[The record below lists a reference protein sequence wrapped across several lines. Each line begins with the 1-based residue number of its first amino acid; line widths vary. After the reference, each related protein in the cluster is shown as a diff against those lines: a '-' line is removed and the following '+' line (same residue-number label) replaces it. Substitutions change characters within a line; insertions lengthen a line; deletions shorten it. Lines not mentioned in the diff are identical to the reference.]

1 MKETVLQNFVINKMT
16 QEQYDEALKS
26 GTVKD
31 DELYLTDVVAS
42 GGGAQIYD
50 ASEDIKGVAKIATS
64 SEAKQGYNDNTI
76 MTPLKT
82 KQVIGDNIGRLNQ
95 LGYIGTLAGGVLTFE
110 QPSNETPYELKV
122 GYEYLVDLLFEA
134 VGEISDDVQIVIKN
148 GGNYINLVNVLHDDT
163 VNPMTIGDIKQ
174 VMKYSIDLG
183 WRWLFKAWYTETQA
197 GAKVLVMPSTVV
209 DTISED
215 TDNTFTGVNTFKGD
229 NHPVVI
235 EGMAGTTASGLQI
248 KDSLGAGETDVE
260 HYRSGDMYVSRLLN
274 RNKIADK
281 DSYIDLYTTDVGV
294 SVLDESMVDSVLVP
308 TPDSDDNT
316 KRAVNTEWANN
327 NLVHK
332 SGDEEIGGFK
342 TFTDE
347 IIINNVLDAQE
358 TPNYGQLRLIQGK
371 YGVILRN
378 DGNGLYFLPTKEN
391 DQYGQWDSTKIG
403 CSLQFGDGYFE
414 SKPSDKVN
422 SVITTQGIQRG
433 GYGYLK
439 MGNGVLIQWG
449 YVSGE
454 SGTVTL
460 PTPFLNGSVYAIS
473 ATNNAIGTEPRTFF
487 VNNLTATNFGFNAK
501 RQSGEG
507 AANFNGNW
515 HWIAMGSWY

>member
-31 DELYLTDVVAS
+31 DELYLTDFVAS
-42 GGGAQIYD
+42 GGGGAQIYD
-50 ASEDIKGVAKIATS
+50 ASEDVKGVAKIATS

-82 KQVIGDNIGRLNQ
+82 KQVVGDNIGRLNQ

-110 QPSNETPYELKV
+110 QPSDETPYELKV

-148 GGNYINLVNVLHDDT
+148 GGNYINLVNVLHNDT

-235 EGMAGTTASGLQI
+235 EGMAGTTATGLQI
-248 KDSLGAGETDVE
+248 VDSLGVGETDVE
-260 HYRSGDMYVSRLLN
+260 HYRSGNMYVSRLLN
-274 RNKIADK
+274 RNKLADK

-308 TPDSDDNT
+308 NPDSDDNT

-332 SGDEEIGGFK
+332 TGDEDIGGAK
-342 TFTDE
+342 NFTGTLTLNGKNVVGVEESGERYIRYTDGTQICFFDMFNTYSDTSITLPKE
-347 IIINNVLDAQE
+347 FINNRYSVAVINAG
-358 TPNYGQLRLIQGK
+358 PNASSSPERYS
-371 YGVILRN
+371 V
-378 DGNGLYFLPTKEN
+378 
-391 DQYGQWDSTKIG
+391 
-403 CSLQFGDGYFE
+403 
-414 SKPSDKVN
+414 SD
-422 SVITTQGIQRG
+422 
-433 GYGYLK
+433 
-439 MGNGVLIQWG
+439 
-449 YVSGE
+449 
-454 SGTVTL
+454 
-460 PTPFLNGSVYAIS
+460 
-473 ATNNAIGTEPRTFF
+473 
-487 VNNLTATNFGFNAK
+487 LTATNFAFHTTQNNTGWWCIVIGRWK
-501 RQSGEG
+501 
-507 AANFNGNW
+507 
-515 HWIAMGSWY
+515 

>member
-1 MKETVLQNFVINKMT
+1 MKETVLQNFIINKMT
-16 QEQYDEALKS
+16 QEQYNEALKS
-26 GTVKD
+26 GMVKD
-31 DELYLTDVVAS
+31 DELYLTDLVAS
-42 GGGAQIYD
+42 GGGDAQIYD

-110 QPSNETPYELKV
+110 QPSDETPYELKV

-209 DTISED
+209 DAISEN

-248 KDSLGAGETDVE
+248 KDSLGVGETDVE
-260 HYRSGDMYVSRLLN
+260 HYRSGNMYVSRLLN
-274 RNKIADK
+274 RNKVADK

-316 KRAVNTEWANN
+316 KRAVNTEYMNNAEVKSKLSSYAMPNDKYIDLTVGASGSTYTAPANGYFTFSVKSSSTSVAYYTGAILPSNSDVAILRSQGWIPSNASNN
-327 NLVHK
+327 NAR
-332 SGDEEIGGFK
+332 G
-342 TFTDE
+342 
-347 IIINNVLDAQE
+347 
-358 TPNYGQLRLIQGK
+358 
-371 YGVILRN
+371 
-378 DGNGLYFLPTKEN
+378 FLPCKK
-391 DQYGQWDSTKIG
+391 GQRLYLGYYNATIDY
-403 CSLQFGDGYFE
+403 LQFTYAE
-414 SKPSDKVN
+414 
-422 SVITTQGIQRG
+422 
-433 GYGYLK
+433 
-439 MGNGVLIQWG
+439 
-449 YVSGE
+449 GE
-454 SGTVTL
+454 
-460 PTPFLNGSVYAIS
+460 N
-473 ATNNAIGTEPRTFF
+473 
-487 VNNLTATNFGFNAK
+487 
-501 RQSGEG
+501 
-507 AANFNGNW
+507 
-515 HWIAMGSWY
+515 

>member
-1 MKETVLQNFVINKMT
+1 MKETVLQNFIINKMT

-31 DELYLTDVVAS
+31 DELYLTDLVTS

-82 KQVIGDNIGRLNQ
+82 KQVVGDNIGRLNQ

-110 QPSNETPYELKV
+110 QPSDETPYELKV

-235 EGMAGTTASGLQI
+235 EGMAGTTATGLQI
-248 KDSLGAGETDVE
+248 VDSLGVGETDVE
-260 HYRSGDMYVSRLLN
+260 HYRSGNMYVSRLLN
-274 RNKIADK
+274 RNKVADK
-281 DSYIDLYTTDVGV
+281 DSYIDLYTTDAGV

-316 KRAVNTEWANN
+316 KRAINTEWANN
-327 NLVHK
+327 NLVSK
-332 SGDEEIGGFK
+332 TGDEEISGAKNFTGTLTWNGKSHASWGMPSSKK
-342 TFTDE
+342 TYLT
-347 IIINNVLDAQE
+347 IGATNSKYTAPANGWVQINIFAKYNSG
-358 TPNYGQLRLIQGK
+358 TT
-371 YGVILRN
+371 YGVRLMNISSN
-378 DGNGLYFLPTKEN
+378 MSIGEFHTPSSSGQKEFKFYIPVSKGQEFEL
-391 DQYGQWDSTKIG
+391 QYAYSSTYADSSFRFI
-403 CSLQFGDGYFE
+403 YAE
-414 SKPSDKVN
+414 
-422 SVITTQGIQRG
+422 
-433 GYGYLK
+433 
-439 MGNGVLIQWG
+439 
-449 YVSGE
+449 GE
-454 SGTVTL
+454 
-460 PTPFLNGSVYAIS
+460 N
-473 ATNNAIGTEPRTFF
+473 
-487 VNNLTATNFGFNAK
+487 
-501 RQSGEG
+501 
-507 AANFNGNW
+507 
-515 HWIAMGSWY
+515 

>member
-1 MKETVLQNFVINKMT
+1 MKETVLQNFIINKMT

-26 GTVKD
+26 GAVKD
-31 DELYLTDVVAS
+31 DELYLTDFVAS
-42 GGGAQIYD
+42 GGGGVQIYD
-50 ASEDIKGVAKIATS
+50 ASEYIKGVAKIATS

-110 QPSNETPYELKV
+110 QPSDETPYELKV

-148 GGNYINLVNVLHDDT
+148 GGSYINLVNVLHDDT

-235 EGMAGTTASGLQI
+235 EGMAGTTATGLQI
-248 KDSLGAGETDVE
+248 VDSLGVGETDVE
-260 HYRSGDMYVSRLLN
+260 HYRSGNMYVSRLLN

-281 DSYIDLYTTDVGV
+281 DSYIDLYTTDAGV

-308 TPDSDDNT
+308 TPDSSDNT
-316 KRAVNTEWANN
+316 KRAINTEYMNSAEVKSKLSSYAMPSDRYIALTVGASGSTYTAPAN
-327 NLVHK
+327 
-332 SGDEEIGGFK
+332 
-342 TFTDE
+342 
-347 IIINNVLDAQE
+347 
-358 TPNYGQLRLIQGK
+358 
-371 YGVILRN
+371 
-378 DGNGLYFLPTKEN
+378 
-391 DQYGQWDSTKIG
+391 
-403 CSLQFGDGYFE
+403 GYFTFFAIAT
-414 SKPSDKVN
+414 SDN
-422 SVITTQGIQRG
+422 I
-433 GYGYLK
+433 
-439 MGNGVLIQWG
+439 G
-449 YVSGE
+449 YVSAAILPSNSE
-454 SGTVTL
+454 SAIMRLHNWIPSGAKDNNLRGFIPCKKGQRFYTGMYNIEIKDL
-460 PTPFLNGSVYAIS
+460 LFVYA
-473 ATNNAIGTEPRTFF
+473 E
-487 VNNLTATNFGFNAK
+487 
-501 RQSGEG
+501 GE
-507 AANFNGNW
+507 N
-515 HWIAMGSWY
+515 

>member
-1 MKETVLQNFVINKMT
+1 MKETVLQNFIINKMT

-31 DELYLTDVVAS
+31 DELYLTDEVAS
-42 GGGAQIYD
+42 GGGSAQIFD
-50 ASEDIKGVAKIATS
+50 ASEDVKGVAKIATS
-64 SEAKQGYNDNTI
+64 SEAKKGYSDNTI

-110 QPSNETPYELKV
+110 QPSDETPYELKV

-134 VGEISDDVQIVIKN
+134 VGEIDDSIKVVIKN
-148 GGNYINLVNVLHDDT
+148 KGNIINLVNVLHDDT

-248 KDSLGAGETDVE
+248 KDSLGVGETDVE
-260 HYRSGDMYVSRLLN
+260 HYRSGNMYVSRLLN

-327 NLVHK
+327 NLVSK
-332 SGDEEIGGFK
+332 TGDETINGFK
-342 TFTDE
+342 TFMNNAE
-347 IIINNVLDAQE
+347 I
-358 TPNYGQLRLIQGK
+358 R
-371 YGVILRN
+371 
-378 DGNGLYFLPTKEN
+378 
-391 DQYGQWDSTKIG
+391 
-403 CSLQFGDGYFE
+403 GDGEPYILLHIPNKFFGRLCMTDSGMA
-414 SKPSDKVN
+414 SKTGDGSALQQFYAGASATIN
-422 SVITTQGIQRG
+422 TVITTTGISKAG
-433 GYGYLK
+433 NGYVK
-439 MGNGVLIQWG
+439 MGNGIVIQWG
-449 YVSGE
+449 HANNISGN
-454 SGTVTL
+454 TTITL
-460 PTPFLNGSVYAIS
+460 PTAFSSNNYSVTLGLNESVDSYASSIVS
-473 ATNNAIGTEPRTFF
+473 KTNTNFVYRANSNRKSYWIAIG
-487 VNNLTATNFGFNAK
+487 
-501 RQSGEG
+501 
-507 AANFNGNW
+507 
-515 HWIAMGSWY
+515 Y